1 MFMVRRG
8 EEKIVLQKLHLRLV
22 DLVHFRLLVL
32 LYSIYSKCLVVELV
46 DLIKLLYFT
55 IYRSSL
61 FLVSTTLFYL

>member
-32 LYSIYSKCLVVELV
+32 LLVHLKLV
-46 DLIKLLYFT
+46 YF
-55 IYRSSL
+55 
-61 FLVSTTLFYL
+61 